1 MSVSKSVI
9 VTCSV
14 LALAVSTAIPTWGLT
29 KAQVDE
35 YQKEV
40 EKTNKK
46 LPKMLDKNIQM
57 TKLSMEGS
65 TLVCAIRSIVNDKKR
80 LGHPN
85 LKKNAKSSAVR
96 NLCSRKDSLT
106 RMKDGLSF
114 KYVLYDKNGSY
125 VYDYSVTAKDCG
137 GSPDVPGKSVSV
149 GPKPQKQSTLPAKQ
163 SPPAQVG
170 TGGDVKVQ

>member
-1 MSVSKSVI
+1 MSLSKSVI

-14 LALAVSTAIPTWGLT
+14 LALVVSTAIPTWGLT
-29 KAQVDE
+29 KSQMDE
-35 YQKEV
+35 YQKEA

-46 LPKMLDKNIQM
+46 LPKMLDKNIQL
-57 TKLSMEGS
+57 TKVSMEGS
-65 TLVCAIRSIVNDKKR
+65 TLVCSIRSIVNDKKR

-85 LKKNAKSSAVR
+85 LKKIAKSSAVR

-106 RMKDGLSF
+106 RMKDGLSY
-114 KYVLYDKNGSY
+114 KYVLYDRNGSY

-137 GSPDVPGKSVSV
+137 GSLAVPSKSVPA
-149 GPKPQKQSTLPAKQ
+149 GPTPQKQSTPPAKQ
-163 SPPAQVG
+163 APPAQGG

>member
-1 MSVSKSVI
+1 MSVSKSFI

-14 LALAVSTAIPTWGLT
+14 LALVVSTAIPTWGLT
-29 KAQVDE
+29 KSQIKL

-40 EKTNKK
+40 EKSNKEF
-46 LPKMLDKNIQM
+46 PKMVNKDIQLTRVYM
-57 TKLSMEGS
+57 NGS
-65 TLVCAIRSIVNDKKR
+65 TLVYEIKSTLNDKKQIER
-80 LGHPN
+80 AN
-85 LKKNAKSSAVR
+85 LKKIVKPSAVR
-96 NLCSRKDSLT
+96 KLCSRNDSLT
-106 RMKDGLSF
+106 RMKDGLSY
-114 KYVLYDKNGSY
+114 KYVLYDRNGSY

-137 GSPDVPGKSVSV
+137 GSAAVPGKSVSA